1 MIKSMILKVVGR
13 NQPEVRTNVLK
24 QNITF
29 RTIQP
34 SEQLDFE
41 AWMKELNVS
50 SSFTLLEDSDWLTKV
65 RKNERLFTKTWNPK
79 ESFVY

>member
-1 MIKSMILKVVGR
+1 MIKLMILKVVGR

-34 SEQLDFE
+34 SEKLDFE
-41 AWMKELNVS
+41 AWMKELRVS

>member
-34 SEQLDFE
+34 SEKLNFE
-41 AWMKELNVS
+41 EWMKELNVS

>member
-34 SEQLDFE
+34 SEKLDFE

-50 SSFTLLEDSDWLTKV
+50 SSFTLLEDSDWLIKV
-65 RKNERLFTKTWNPK
+65 RKNEKLFTKTWNPK

>member
-34 SEQLDFE
+34 SEKLDFE
-41 AWMKELNVS
+41 AWMKELRVS

-65 RKNERLFTKTWNPK
+65 RKNEKLFTKTWNPK

>member
-24 QNITF
+24 QNMTF

-34 SEQLDFE
+34 SEKLDFE
-41 AWMKELNVS
+41 AWMKELRVS

>member
-34 SEQLDFE
+34 SEKLDFE
-41 AWMKELNVS
+41 TWMEELRVS

>member
-34 SEQLDFE
+34 SEKLDFE

>member
-34 SEQLDFE
+34 SEKLDFE
-41 AWMKELNVS
+41 AWMEELNVS

-65 RKNERLFTKTWNPK
+65 RKNEKLFIKTWNPK

>member
-24 QNITF
+24 QNMTF

-34 SEQLDFE
+34 SEKLDFE
-41 AWMKELNVS
+41 TWMEELNVS

-65 RKNERLFTKTWNPK
+65 RKNEKLFTKTWNPK

>member
-34 SEQLDFE
+34 S
-41 AWMKELNVS
+41 
-50 SSFTLLEDSDWLTKV
+50 
-65 RKNERLFTKTWNPK
+65 
-79 ESFVY
+79 

>member
-29 RTIQP
+29 KTIQP
-34 SEQLDFE
+34 SEKLDFE

-65 RKNERLFTKTWNPK
+65 RKNEKLFTKTWNPK

>member
-13 NQPEVRTNVLK
+13 NQPEVRANVLK

-34 SEQLDFE
+34 SEKLDFE
-41 AWMKELNVS
+41 EWMKELNVS

-65 RKNERLFTKTWNPK
+65 RKNEKLFTKTWNPK

>member
-34 SEQLDFE
+34 SEKLDFE
-41 AWMKELNVS
+41 EWMKELRVS

>member
-13 NQPEVRTNVLK
+13 NQPEVRTNILK

-34 SEQLDFE
+34 SEKLDFE
-41 AWMKELNVS
+41 VWMKELNVS

>member
-29 RTIQP
+29 KTIQP
-34 SEQLDFE
+34 SEKLDFE
-41 AWMKELNVS
+41 EWMKELRVS

>member
-34 SEQLDFE
+34 SKKLDFE
-41 AWMKELNVS
+41 VWMKELNVS

>member
-24 QNITF
+24 QNRTF

-34 SEQLDFE
+34 SEKLDFE
-41 AWMKELNVS
+41 VWMKELNVS

>member
-34 SEQLDFE
+34 SEKLDFE
-41 AWMKELNVS
+41 TWMEELNVS

-65 RKNERLFTKTWNPK
+65 RKNEKLFTKTWNPK

>member
-34 SEQLDFE
+34 SEKLDFE
-41 AWMKELNVS
+41 EWMKELNVS

-65 RKNERLFTKTWNPK
+65 RKNEKLFTKTWNPK

>member
-34 SEQLDFE
+34 SEKLDFE
-41 AWMKELNVS
+41 AWMKELRVS

>member
-13 NQPEVRTNVLK
+13 NQPEVRTNILK

-34 SEQLDFE
+34 SEKLDFE
-41 AWMKELNVS
+41 VWMKELNVS

-65 RKNERLFTKTWNPK
+65 RKNEKLFTKTWNPK

>member
-24 QNITF
+24 QNIRF
-29 RTIQP
+29 RTAQP
-34 SEQLDFE
+34 NEQLGFE
-41 AWMKELNVS
+41 EWTKQLNVS
-50 SSFTLLEDSDWLTKV
+50 SSFTLLENSDWLTKV

>member
-34 SEQLDFE
+34 SEKLDFE
-41 AWMKELNVS
+41 VWMKELNVS

-65 RKNERLFTKTWNPK
+65 RKNEKLFTKTWNPK

>member
-34 SEQLDFE
+34 SEKLDFE

-65 RKNERLFTKTWNPK
+65 RKNEKLFTKTWNPK

>member
-24 QNITF
+24 QNMTF

-34 SEQLDFE
+34 SEKLDFE

>member
-34 SEQLDFE
+34 SEKLDFE
-41 AWMKELNVS
+41 VWMKELNVS

>member
-34 SEQLDFE
+34 SKKLDFE

>member
-34 SEQLDFE
+34 SEKLDFE
-41 AWMKELNVS
+41 EWMKELRVS

-65 RKNERLFTKTWNPK
+65 RKNEKLFTKTWNPK

>member
-34 SEQLDFE
+34 SEKLDFE
-41 AWMKELNVS
+41 AWMEELNIS

-65 RKNERLFTKTWNPK
+65 RKNEKLFTKTWNPK

>member
-34 SEQLDFE
+34 SEKLDFE
-41 AWMKELNVS
+41 EWMKELNVS

>member
-34 SEQLDFE
+34 SEKLDFE
-41 AWMKELNVS
+41 TWMEELNVS

-65 RKNERLFTKTWNPK
+65 RKNEKLFIKTWNPK

>member
-34 SEQLDFE
+34 SEKLDFE
-41 AWMKELNVS
+41 TWMEELNVS

>member
-41 AWMKELNVS
+41 AWMKELRVS

-65 RKNERLFTKTWNPK
+65 RKNEKLFTKTWNPK

>member
-24 QNITF
+24 QNMTF

-34 SEQLDFE
+34 SEKLDFE
-41 AWMKELNVS
+41 AWMKELRVS

-65 RKNERLFTKTWNPK
+65 RKNEKLFTKTWNPK